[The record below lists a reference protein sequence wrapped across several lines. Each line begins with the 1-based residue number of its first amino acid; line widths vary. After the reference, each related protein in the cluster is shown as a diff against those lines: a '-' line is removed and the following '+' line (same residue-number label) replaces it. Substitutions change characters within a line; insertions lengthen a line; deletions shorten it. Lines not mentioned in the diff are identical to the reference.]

1 MRQWIAI
8 WVGRLVG
15 WLSRWTGRGGSS
27 YPGVIARRIDPA
39 ILTRQARRLRRGALL
54 ITGTNGKTTTA
65 AMLRHLMQQG
75 GFQVVANQA
84 GANLIAGI
92 TATFVQFRGLADWA
106 LLETDEAT
114 MPRASQEIEPAA
126 ILVTNFFRDQL
137 DRYGELSTTVQYV
150 RRGIENMGPRGQ
162 LVLNADD
169 PQVAFLGHA
178 RSDVVYYGFT
188 GVPETSPDQGYEAVD
203 ARFCPACG
211 HPLTYRVRYYAHLGD
226 YFCEA
231 CGWQRPEATVGVE
244 FWDRTS
250 RIARVRVG
258 DVRQEIPWRLPGLYN
273 LYNEAAALA
282 AGWALGMEAQAMAE
296 HLASFSAAFG
306 RMEWLQIGHRD
317 IWLALVK
324 NPVGFDQVLRT
335 VAEESQPM
343 DVLIVINDRYAD
355 GRDVSWLWD
364 VDFER
369 WVPQMPV
376 RQWWVSGIRAWDM
389 AVRLKYAGVT
399 PRAVRVVESPA
410 AAMAAAVSEGEGPLF
425 VLPTYTAMLE
435 VRQYLTAQGHV
446 RHFRE
451 G

>member
-1 MRQWIAI
+1 M
-8 WVGRLVG
+8 
-15 WLSRWTGRGGSS
+15 
-27 YPGVIARRIDPA
+27 
-39 ILTRQARRLRRGALL
+39 
-54 ITGTNGKTTTA
+54 
-65 AMLRHLMQQG
+65 
-75 GFQVVANQA
+75 
-84 GANLIAGI
+84 
-92 TATFVQFRGLADWA
+92 
-106 LLETDEAT
+106 
-114 MPRASQEIEPAA
+114 
-126 ILVTNFFRDQL
+126 
-137 DRYGELSTTVQYV
+137 
-150 RRGIENMGPRGQ
+150 
-162 LVLNADD
+162 
-169 PQVAFLGHA
+169 
-178 RSDVVYYGFT
+178 
-188 GVPETSPDQGYEAVD
+188 
-203 ARFCPACG
+203 
-211 HPLTYRVRYYAHLGD
+211 
-226 YFCEA
+226 
-231 CGWQRPEATVGVE
+231 GVE